1 MPSWSLQTQMPRPWL
16 LQALLILV
24 LPGFLRHALRRDR
37 PDLPVTDANG
47 QYIAGGGA
55 AGAV

>member
-1 MPSWSLQTQMPRPWL
+1 M
-16 LQALLILV
+16 QALLILV
-24 LPGFLRHALRRDR
+24 LPGFLRHALRPNR

-55 AGAV
+55 AGAVFRVQDTVAPLSV